1 MAGDDRVCMARLT
14 QTGQLVLDTAFRD
27 ELTGLPCVAMDRPTS
42 YVWPHHGAT
51 GAAKPHLMAFID
63 LDWERN

>member
-1 MAGDDRVCMARLT
+1 
-14 QTGQLVLDTAFRD
+14 
-27 ELTGLPCVAMDRPTS
+27 MDRPTS

-63 LDWERN
+63 LDWEQN